1 MRNAWYVACR
11 SDELEDHMVECT
23 ILSTELL
30 LFRDRDGSPHSLHNQ
45 CAHRG
50 ARLSDGMFKGDCVA
64 CPFHGWEYGGDGV
77 CRSIPA
83 NGPDAPIPKGARVTS
98 FPICEAA
105 GYVWVFVGEPERAGE
120 LLLPSELLD
129 PAWRAVPFEAAW
141 EAHLTRVVE
150 SVLDVSHL
158 PFVHPETTGE
168 QVNPQVEGPE
178 FSVSERE
185 IVVKAKPYHPLVR
198 TPLNENQKG
207 VSTITFT
214 WPNLMMLRTDMF
226 EGNQMCT
233 FLAFTP
239 VTDERIKING
249 LALRN
254 FFQDI
259 DLIDQVHYEHNVT
272 VLEQDR
278 PVVEGLRPKV
288 SPLDLKQEVHVRSD
302 AQQVRYRLMYR
313 RMLEGS
319 ERDEG

>member
-1 MRNAWYVACR
+1 MRNEWYVACR
-11 SDELEDHMVECT
+11 SEELADDIVECT

-30 LFRDRDGSPHSLHNQ
+30 LYRDREGSVHVLHNQ

-50 ARLSDGMFKGDCVA
+50 ARLSGGALKGDCVA
-64 CPFHGWEYGGDGV
+64 CPFHGWEYGGDGI
-77 CRSIPA
+77 CRYIPA
-83 NGPDAPIPKGARVTS
+83 NGPDAPIPKRARVSS
-98 FPICEAA
+98 FPVREAA

-120 LLLPSELLD
+120 LWLPPELLD
-129 PAWRAVPFEAAW
+129 PGWRAVLFETEW
-141 EAHLTRVVE
+141 EAHVTRVVE

-158 PFVHPETTGE
+158 PFVHPESTGE
-168 QVNPQVEGPE
+168 QVNPRVEGPE

-198 TPLNENQKG
+198 TPLNDDQKG
-207 VSTITFT
+207 DSTITFT

-233 FLAFTP
+233 FLALTP
-239 VTDERIKING
+239 VTDEKIKIYG

-254 FFQDI
+254 FLQDV

-288 SPLDLKQEVHVRSD
+288 SPLDLKQEIHVRSD

-313 RMLEGS
+313 KMLEGS